1 MSKYQ
6 QHHSKYCYPGTE
18 VLINK
23 LNIQDLSKLE
33 KAERI
38 FTLKRLAELH
48 HKPIPG
54 DFNLKHLKE
63 IHKHL
68 FQDIYPFNGQIRNE
82 QISKGATTFASPLHI
97 ESYSKEL
104 FKELK
109 SEKQLKHLDVE
120 QFSERAAHY
129 MSEINIL
136 HPFREGNGRTQREF
150 IRTLAMKNGYELDWS
165 RVDTKTLLDASIK
178 SVRDPK
184 DLGEVIKD
192 SIVNQQPER
201 VIIEI
206 FEERTLSR

>member
-1 MSKYQ
+1 MSKY

-23 LNIQDLSKLE
+23 LNIQDPSKLE

-38 FTLKRLAELH
+38 FTLKRLAEIH

-68 FQDIYPFNGQIRNE
+68 FKDIYSFNGQIRNE

-97 ESYSKEL
+97 ESYSKDL

-109 SEKQLKHLDVE
+109 SEKHLKHLDVE
-120 QFSERAAHY
+120 QFSERAAYY
-129 MSEINIL
+129 MSEINHL
-136 HPFREGNGRTQREF
+136 HPFREGNGRAQREF
-150 IRTLAMKNGYELDWS
+150 VRTLAMKNGYELDWS